1 MAARREKAPGRKG
14 PPLAEGQVREL
25 LAARGLRATKRR
37 LAVARII
44 AAAAQPVGVKEIH
57 RRLSRSDATVG
68 IATVYRALA
77 VLEDAGV
84 ARRQP
89 RVGSDSAQ
97 YAPAAPA
104 AAGGGQV
111 VCSRCGKTESLGDLP
126 EFARLRST
134 VSRQSKFAA
143 AEQSLYI
150 IADCRNE
157 RCG

>member
-1 MAARREKAPGRKG
+1 MRSRTLARKEQ
-14 PPLAEGQVREL
+14 PLAEAQVREM
-25 LAARGLRATKRR
+25 LAAKGLRATKRR
-37 LAVARII
+37 MAVARII

-57 RRLSRSDATVG
+57 RRLSRTDSTVG
-68 IATVYRALA
+68 LATVYRALA

-97 YAPAAPA
+97 YAPAPPA

-111 VCSRCGKTESLGDLP
+111 VCSRCGKTESIGDLP
-126 EFARLRST
+126 EFASIRST
-134 VSRQSKFAA
+134 VARNSKFAA